1 MRAAHSNTTVAALGM
16 ATAEGD
22 DNCDYE
28 VSEPV
33 SFDIVTETDG
43 SGLLRDRADLV
54 GHGHRR
60 LRLDGDSDLHTDH

>member
-1 MRAAHSNTTVAALGM
+1 MRLLHNTTVAALGS
-16 ATAEGD
+16 ATAAGD

-33 SFDIVTETDG
+33 SFDIVTAHRR
-43 SGLLRDRADLV
+43 SGLLRDRADLD

-60 LRLDGDSDLHTDH
+60 LRLDGHSELHADH